1 MSSVVMKSNLFN
13 VLLQYSFHPC
23 RDDFKSASIAN
34 IQPAINPV
42 ASEFETQMRILS
54 IKKSRHDEVL
64 HYKNTKDPIMKIIVP
79 DLCLSQYRLEV

>member
-1 MSSVVMKSNLFN
+1 MFCSST
-13 VLLQYSFHPC
+13 
-23 RDDFKSASIAN
+23 ASILVETTSRVHPLQIN

-42 ASEFETQMRILS
+42 ASEFETQMMILS

-64 HYKNTKDPIMKIIVP
+64 HYKNIKDPIMKIIVP